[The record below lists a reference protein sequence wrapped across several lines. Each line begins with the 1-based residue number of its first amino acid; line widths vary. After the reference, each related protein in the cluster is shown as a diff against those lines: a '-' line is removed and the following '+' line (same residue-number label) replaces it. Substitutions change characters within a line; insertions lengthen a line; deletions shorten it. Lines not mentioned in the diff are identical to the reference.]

1 MDVRGAVA
9 RPGGTAQTCAVF
21 PPVRSERKRRPLV
34 AVALVLG
41 MAAVYFG
48 AAELGLRLALVRE
61 QVTPL
66 WPPTGIALACLLLF
80 GVRWWPGVTLGA
92 FLANVLMGPSIP
104 AVLVISAG
112 NTLAP
117 VCACLLLT
125 RTGFRTDL
133 LRLRDALALVFVAA
147 LGAMLI
153 SATIGTGTL
162 YAAGALRGRDF
173 WATWSVWWT
182 GDAMGVL
189 VVAPLLLVAATRDW
203 RWRAPLSRWLE
214 AGALLLCVVV
224 VTVVVTSTS
233 ANLLFLVF
241 PVLVWAA
248 LRFGLAGAV
257 LCNLVVS
264 VAAVLAA
271 VARHGP
277 FDGFGLLSTMI
288 TLQAFNGS
296 AALTALLLAAITG
309 ERDEAERAL
318 QRAAAQLSDAVRMLE
333 PYSLL
338 NRGLV
343 QRVLRERDAP
353 RE

>member
-1 MDVRGAVA
+1 
-9 RPGGTAQTCAVF
+9 
-21 PPVRSERKRRPLV
+21 
-34 AVALVLG
+34 
-41 MAAVYFG
+41 
-48 AAELGLRLALVRE
+48 
-61 QVTPL
+61 
-66 WPPTGIALACLLLF
+66 
-80 GVRWWPGVTLGA
+80 VRWWPGVTLGA

-257 LCNLVVS
+257 PCNLVVS